1 LQKQEAIV
9 FLTGREAMK
18 VEAVVSGNPK
28 PLANYVEAFRVG
40 DFVYASGQLAT
51 DFKTGI
57 PSEARTNPLFPYY
70 GSDIK
75 LQTEY
80 ILKNLQQTFA
90 AAGSSLDHV
99 FKSQVFLTSL
109 DDFAGFDE
117 VWKKYFKTPPARS
130 TIQTTDLLIKDSLI
144 EIDLIGYVPRTGL
157 IAEVIRSDNPAPL
170 AHYTEAFRVGD
181 MVYASGQLATDF
193 KEAIAPEAKSA
204 AGKSGAAAD
213 IRLQTDYILKNL
225 QRTFKAAGS
234 SLDHIAK
241 AQVFLTNVAD
251 FAGFEEVWRRHFKVP
266 PALSVVETGGL
277 LIKGA
282 SIEIDLIGYLPR
294 TGLDRAL
301 VKSGNPVGSDWKS
314 EAVGLDDLVFAS
326 SQCAVDASGSIA
338 PVARRNMDFPYY
350 GSDIKLQTDYI
361 LKSLAETFKAA
372 GCSLDDVIKAQVFMP
387 DLRDFNGFDEV
398 WKQHFKTPPART
410 TIGTTSLRVKDAL
423 VEIDLIAAKRS

>member
-1 LQKQEAIV
+1 
-9 FLTGREAMK
+9 MK
-18 VEAVVSGNPK
+18 VKAVVSENPK
-28 PLANYVEAFRVG
+28 PLANYVEAYRVG

-80 ILKNLQQTFA
+80 ILKNLQRTFA

-117 VWKKYFKTPPARS
+117 VWKKYFKIPPARS
-130 TIQTTDLLIKDSLI
+130 TIQTTDLLIKDALI
-144 EIDLIGYVPRTGL
+144 EIDLIGYVPRSGL

-170 AHYTEAFRVGD
+170 AHYTEAFRVAD

-193 KEAIAPEAKSA
+193 KEAIAPEAR
-204 AGKSGAAAD
+204 SGPDDPAD

-241 AQVFLTNVAD
+241 AQVFLTDVAD
-251 FAGFEEVWRRHFKVP
+251 FAGFDEIWRRHFKVP
-266 PALSVVETGGL
+266 PALSVVETRGL

-294 TGLDRAL
+294 AGLDRGL

-314 EAVGLDDLVFAS
+314 EAVGLVDLVFAS
-326 SQCAVDASGSIA
+326 SQCAVDATGSIA

-361 LKSLAETFKAA
+361 LKSLAKTFEAA
-372 GCSLDDVIKAQVFMP
+372 GCSLDDVIKAQVFMS
-387 DLRDFNGFDEV
+387 DLRNFNGFDEV
-398 WKQHFKTPPART
+398 WKQLFKTPPART

>member
-1 LQKQEAIV
+1 VRKQEVIV

-18 VEAVVSGNPK
+18 VKAVVSENPK
-28 PLANYVEAFRVG
+28 PLANYVEAYRVG

-80 ILKNLQQTFA
+80 ILKNLQRTFA

-117 VWKKYFKTPPARS
+117 VWKKYFKIPPARS

-144 EIDLIGYVPRTGL
+144 EIDLIGYVPRPDL
-157 IAEVIRSDNPAPL
+157 IAEVVRSDNPSPL

-181 MVYASGQLATDF
+181 MVYASGQLATNF
-193 KEAIAPEAKSA
+193 KEAIAPEAR
-204 AGKSGAAAD
+204 GKPGAAAD
-213 IRLQTDYILKNL
+213 IRLQTDYILENL

-251 FAGFEEVWRRHFKVP
+251 FAGFEEIWRRHFKVP

-277 LIKGA
+277 LIMGA

-294 TGLDRAL
+294 AGLDRGL

-326 SQCAVDASGSIA
+326 SQCAVDATGSIA

-361 LKSLAETFKAA
+361 LKSLAKTFEAA

-387 DLRDFNGFDEV
+387 NLRNFNGFDEV